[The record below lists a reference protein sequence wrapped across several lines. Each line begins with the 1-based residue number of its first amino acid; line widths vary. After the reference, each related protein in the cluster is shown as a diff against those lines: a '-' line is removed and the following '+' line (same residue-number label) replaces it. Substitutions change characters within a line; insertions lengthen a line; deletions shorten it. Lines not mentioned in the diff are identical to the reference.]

1 MWVSAKFQEV
11 EITKDSCFNKTTE
24 MKHIDLNNDIWCE
37 IFSYL
42 DLKSI
47 YHLELT
53 SIFFKEVLEKLRFW
67 KRKIIKEFSQFE
79 LDGLE
84 IKAEKN
90 YQVTRKLYWSLF
102 HQSHVCNVCK
112 MCFIE
117 SICSNIPDCD
127 KCDWLELLEW
137 IYKDFQHQA
146 D

>member
-1 MWVSAKFQEV
+1 MSGKFQEV
-11 EITKDSCFNKTTE
+11 GITKDSCFNKSTE
-24 MKHIDLNNDIWCE
+24 MKHTDLNNDIWCE

-67 KRKIIKEFSQFE
+67 KRKILKEFPKFE
-79 LDGLE
+79 HDGLE
-84 IKAEKN
+84 GKAEKN
-90 YQVTRKLYWSLF
+90 YQVTRKLYWILF

-127 KCDWLELLEW
+127 DCDWLELLE
-137 IYKDFQHQA
+137 
-146 D
+146 

>member
-1 MWVSAKFQEV
+1 MSAKFQEV

-24 MKHIDLNNDIWCE
+24 MKHTDLNNDIWCE

-53 SIFFKEVLEKLRFW
+53 SIFFKEVLEKLQFW
-67 KRKIIKEFSQFE
+67 KRKIIKEFTKFE
-79 LDGLE
+79 HDGLE
-84 IKAEKN
+84 GKTEKN
-90 YQVTRKLYWSLF
+90 YQVTRKLYWILF

-127 KCDWLELLEW
+127 DCDWLELLE
-137 IYKDFQHQA
+137 
-146 D
+146 